1 MLTIQKYTAY
11 SLCIVYSK
19 NTEVLFCLCEEG
31 KSKKVDEMDKQPP
44 TSYLDIILSSLK
56 CV

>member
-1 MLTIQKYTAY
+1 MLTIQKYIACF
-11 SLCIVYSK
+11 LCIVHSK

-31 KSKKVDEMDKQPP
+31 KSKKVDEMDKQQP
-44 TSYLDIILSSLK
+44 TSYLDIILSSVK